1 MNMGENSVERTLES
15 KLLHDGKYLKFLRD
29 EVELPNGNRTYRNI
43 VRHQGAV
50 AIIPIFSDN
59 RIILVSQYRYA
70 AGKTL
75 LEIPAGTLEPGETPV
90 NCAIREL
97 IEETGYRA
105 GHMEMLLSCYMA
117 PGYSSEIIHFF
128 LAEDLIKVG
137 KKTSIDEEIA
147 IKVLKKEEITKMINN
162 NKIQDAKTII
172 GISILKNLSQAQNK

>member
-1 MNMGENSVERTLES
+1 MERTLES

-29 EVELPNGNRTYRNI
+29 EVELPNGSRTYRDI
-43 VRHQGAV
+43 VIHQGAV

-75 LEIPAGTLEPGETPV
+75 LEVPAGTIELGEPPV
-90 NCAIREL
+90 KCARREL

-105 GHMEMLLSCYMA
+105 GHMDKLLSCYVA
-117 PGYSSEIIHFF
+117 PGYSSEIMHFF

-137 KKTSIDEEIA
+137 KKPSIDEEIA
-147 IKVLKKEEITKMINN
+147 IKILKKEEIIEMIIN

-172 GISILKNLSQAQNK
+172 GISLLTNLSQAQKQII